1 MVLELPADSMSFAND
16 GNADIGGR
24 WDQFV
29 TQIANDM
36 NVGCRLCIAMHL
48 CAIVLTFGTCHYC
61 PRRYGVCPF
70 AMRPFCASQV
80 TGGFFTFHTQ
90 TEDSSTYR

>member
-16 GNADIGGR
+16 GNADIGVR

-48 CAIVLTFGTCHYC
+48 CA
-61 PRRYGVCPF
+61 
-70 AMRPFCASQV
+70 
-80 TGGFFTFHTQ
+80 
-90 TEDSSTYR
+90 